1 VLLSRAAY
9 PVNIQS
15 EDHGVSYLID
25 YGANRP
31 GVDNSAT
38 EYVHLAANPH
48 WGDIWIKNKR
58 SKDCI
63 GQMHRAMGQILSCRD
78 HVSAAT
84 RDDIDEMWELYAAW
98 SRQVEDDG
106 WGIATYDQSLD
117 IYTPLEDLARFVTI
131 ADAECAGVLALRVMG
146 RGDAGTWACED
157 GIPWPEEV
165 AFFNNDLMKSG
176 NKQMLRAYHQ
186 AAISH
191 LLHVGDSTAARALVE
206 GLAERLDKN
215 LDFIEAE
222 GRLPD
227 NLHARDLV
235 TLILEAAAAGVPLTS
250 REVRFVQQQF
260 DLGRGEYLSAG
271 FRPHFH
277 VFDASTPDGD
287 YLYEPYSEDLLL
299 YDLALPLGS
308 CTSRWR
314 NPASRPVI
322 DCARV
327 RDR

>member
-1 VLLSRAAY
+1 VTYYHHDVGADNNGLRTGPLMEGACYAFLTWGEPAHERLLREMVRGFSSWILAMETQPDDTPVLLSRAAY

-106 WGIATYDQSLD
+106 
-117 IYTPLEDLARFVTI
+117 
-131 ADAECAGVLALRVMG
+131 
-146 RGDAGTWACED
+146 
-157 GIPWPEEV
+157 
-165 AFFNNDLMKSG
+165 
-176 NKQMLRAYHQ
+176 
-186 AAISH
+186 
-191 LLHVGDSTAARALVE
+191 
-206 GLAERLDKN
+206 
-215 LDFIEAE
+215 
-222 GRLPD
+222 
-227 NLHARDLV
+227 
-235 TLILEAAAAGVPLTS
+235 
-250 REVRFVQQQF
+250 
-260 DLGRGEYLSAG
+260 
-271 FRPHFH
+271 
-277 VFDASTPDGD
+277 
-287 YLYEPYSEDLLL
+287 
-299 YDLALPLGS
+299 
-308 CTSRWR
+308 
-314 NPASRPVI
+314 
-322 DCARV
+322 
-327 RDR
+327 